1 MRFASDSIIA
11 SFRYERCRP
20 LLKEVEAS
28 MVNYRHYV
36 ESYIHATYTMGGM
49 IVFPKHPNSI
59 NQVRGINRRICDRWD
74 LTLECIRRH
83 YSGEESPLSRCLEQD
98 KEFFDLFVD
107 FRGYV
112 DFFYLN
118 GCVTN
123 DYSKVNL
130 WLDTALFVKDPLPK
144 TVSEY
149 EGWIESQIFFVKDR
163 AALMNQK
170 RAASKVAMG
179 KKHGCSVAL
188 RLSYVMFLVP
198 AGVFPLM
205 RKGRN
210 MEGTWEMNEGVC
222 MILSSLG

>member
-1 MRFASDSIIA
+1 
-11 SFRYERCRP
+11 
-20 LLKEVEAS
+20 

-83 YSGEESPLSRCLEQD
+83 YSDEESPLSRCLNQD
-98 KEFFDLFVD
+98 KRFFDLFVD
-107 FRGYV
+107 FKGYV

-123 DYSKVNL
+123 DYSKVIM
-130 WLDTALFVKDPLPK
+130 WLDTELFVKDPLPK

-149 EGWIESQIFFVKDR
+149 ESWVESQISFVKDR
-163 AALMNQK
+163 AALMHKN
-170 RAASKVAMG
+170 RAA
-179 KKHGCSVAL
+179 
-188 RLSYVMFLVP
+188 
-198 AGVFPLM
+198 
-205 RKGRN
+205 
-210 MEGTWEMNEGVC
+210 T
-222 MILSSLG
+222 